1 MVITARATTPNQVLA
16 IVCVG
21 IVLANL
27 DMFIANVGLPAIGA
41 EFPTASLED
50 LSWILNGYTI
60 GFASMLVF
68 FGRLA
73 ERHRRDRSFL
83 VGVGLFTLA
92 SAACAASTSVPM
104 LVTFRVV
111 QAAGAALMTP
121 TSIGLLLAT
130 FPPDQRGAAVRTWT
144 AIGGF
149 AAAFGPLAGGILVA
163 LSWRWIFLVNV
174 PIGLVAMVVAWRF
187 LPSVPGHDVPRPNPL
202 AALLITAGIATL
214 NIAIIKGADWGW
226 LSARIALCVLAAI
239 LCLGLFVRHCL
250 RSNNPFVDPALFRI
264 RPFTGAGLIMAP
276 YGIAF
281 GAMLFSIAVWE
292 QTAWHWT
299 ALQAGL
305 SIAPGPLLV
314 PTTSLLLSGRLL
326 RVFGPVAVL
335 LAGIVLFAAGLS
347 IWALFVG
354 AEAAPVAAVAGM
366 IPLGIGVG
374 LTWPTTMGLGTSS
387 LPASMFATGSGV
399 INMIRQAALA
409 IGVALFIALIALP
422 AETPVAAFHR
432 GWWTMAA
439 IILLAAI
446 PAAWFMRPARF
457 DPAQS
462 APAPAVCPAQSAPAR
477 SGGSA
482 SS

>member
-1 MVITARATTPNQVLA
+1 MLITRRAATPNRVLA

-41 EFPTASLED
+41 EFPDASLED

-60 GFASMLVF
+60 GFAAMLVF
-68 FGRLA
+68 CGRLA
-73 ERHRRDRSFL
+73 ERYRRDRSFI

-92 SAACAASTSVPM
+92 SAACAASTSVPI
-104 LVTFRVV
+104 LVTFRVL

-149 AAAFGPLAGGILVA
+149 AAAFGPLAGGVLVA

-174 PIGLVAMVVAWRF
+174 PIGLVAMVVAWRM
-187 LPSVPGHDVPRPNPL
+187 LPEVPGHEVAPPNPF
-202 AALLITAGIATL
+202 AALLITGGIAAL
-214 NIAIIKGADWGW
+214 NVAIIKGGDWGW
-226 LSARIALCVLAAI
+226 LSMRIGLCLLGAVV
-239 LCLGLFVRHCL
+239 CLGLFVRHCL
-250 RSNNPFVDPALFRI
+250 VSTNPFVDPALFRI

-305 SIAPGPLLV
+305 SIAPGPLMV
-314 PTTSLLLSGRLL
+314 PTTALLLAGRLL
-326 RVFGPVAVL
+326 RRFGPVPVL
-335 LAGIVLFAAGLS
+335 LAGIFLFAVGLS

-354 AEAAPVAAVAGM
+354 AEPAPVAVVAGM
-366 IPLGIGVG
+366 FLLGIGVG
-374 LTWPTTMGLGTSS
+374 LTWPTMMGLGTSS
-387 LPASMFATGSGV
+387 LPASLFATGSGV

-409 IGVALFIALIALP
+409 IGVALFVALIALP
-422 AETPVAAFHR
+422 AASPAAAFHR
-432 GWWTMAA
+432 GWWIMAA
-439 IILLAAI
+439 VISLAAI
-446 PAAWFMRPARF
+446 PAAWFMRPVAAA
-457 DPAQS
+457 D
-462 APAPAVCPAQSAPAR
+462 
-477 SGGSA
+477 
-482 SS
+482 

>member
-1 MVITARATTPNQVLA
+1 MAKPTTPNQVLA

-41 EFPTASLED
+41 EFPAASLED

-73 ERHRRDRSFL
+73 ERYRRDHSFL
-83 VGVGLFTLA
+83 AGVALFTVA

-104 LVTFRVV
+104 LVAFRVV

-130 FPPDQRGAAVRTWT
+130 FPPEKRGAAVRTWT

-149 AAAFGPLAGGILVA
+149 AAAFGPLAGGVLVA
-163 LSWRWIFLVNV
+163 FSWRWIFLVNV
-174 PIGLVAMVVAWRF
+174 PIGLVAMIVAWRM
-187 LPSVPGHDVPRPNPL
+187 LPAVPGHAVATPNPL
-202 AALLITAGIATL
+202 AALLITGGIAAL

-226 LSARIALCVLAAI
+226 LSPAILACVAASI
-239 LCLGLFVRHCL
+239 LCLTLFVRHCL
-250 RSNNPFVDPALFRI
+250 GSPNPFVDPALFRI
-264 RPFTGAGLIMAP
+264 RAFTGAGLIMAP

-292 QTAWHWT
+292 QTSWHWT

-314 PTTSLLLSGRLL
+314 PTTSLLVSGRLL
-326 RVFGPVAVL
+326 RRFGPVPVL

-347 IWALFVG
+347 IWALYVG
-354 AEAAPVAAVAGM
+354 ATAAPIAVVGGM

-374 LTWPTTMGLGTSS
+374 LTWPTTMGLGTAS
-387 LPASMFATGSGV
+387 LPASLFATGSGV

-409 IGVALFIALIALP
+409 IGVALFIAIIALP
-422 AETPVAAFHR
+422 AAAPVEAFHR
-432 GWWTMAA
+432 GWWIMAA
-439 IILLAAI
+439 VMLLAVI
-446 PAAWFMRPARF
+446 PAVVFMRPAPPVAVVV
-457 DPAQS
+457 PAPVD
-462 APAPAVCPAQSAPAR
+462 APA
-477 SGGSA
+477 A
-482 SS
+482 S

>member
-1 MVITARATTPNQVLA
+1 MILTARTATPNQVLA

-21 IVLANL
+21 IILANL
-27 DMFIANVGLPAIGA
+27 DMFIVNVGLPAIGA
-41 EFPTASLED
+41 DFPAASLED

-73 ERHRRDRSFL
+73 ERYRRDRSFI
-83 VGVGLFTLA
+83 VGIGIFTIA
-92 SAACAASTSVPM
+92 SAACAGSTSVGM
-104 LVTFRVV
+104 LVAFRVV

-130 FPPDQRGAAVRTWT
+130 FPPEQRGAAVRTWT

-149 AAAFGPLAGGILVA
+149 AAAFGPFAGGLLIT
-163 LSWRWIFLVNV
+163 LSWRWIFIVNV
-174 PIGLVAMVVAWRF
+174 PIGLVALVIAWRM
-187 LPSVPGHDVPRPNPL
+187 LPVVPGHAVKPPNPW
-202 AALLITAGIATL
+202 AALLITGGIAAL
-214 NIAIIKGADWGW
+214 NVAIIKGGDWGW
-226 LSARIALCVLAAI
+226 LSPLVGLCAVASAVCLA
-239 LCLGLFVRHCL
+239 LFVRHCL
-250 RSNNPFVDPALFRI
+250 RSDNPFVDPALFRI

-281 GAMLFSIAVWE
+281 GAMLFSIALWE

-299 ALQAGL
+299 ALEAGL

-314 PTTSLLLSGRLL
+314 PTTSLLLAGRLL
-326 RVFGPVAVL
+326 RRFGTVPVL
-335 LAGIVLFAAGLS
+335 LAGIVLFASGLS

-354 AEAAPVAAVAGM
+354 TEPAPIAAVGGM

-387 LPASMFATGSGV
+387 LPASLFATGSGV

-409 IGVALFIALIALP
+409 IGVALFVAIIALP
-422 AETPVAAFHR
+422 APSPAVAFHR
-432 GWWTMAA
+432 GWWIMAA
-439 IILLAAI
+439 IMMLAVIPVLL
-446 PAAWFMRPARF
+446 FMRVASRPA
-457 DPAQS
+457 
-462 APAPAVCPAQSAPAR
+462 
-477 SGGSA
+477 G
-482 SS
+482 